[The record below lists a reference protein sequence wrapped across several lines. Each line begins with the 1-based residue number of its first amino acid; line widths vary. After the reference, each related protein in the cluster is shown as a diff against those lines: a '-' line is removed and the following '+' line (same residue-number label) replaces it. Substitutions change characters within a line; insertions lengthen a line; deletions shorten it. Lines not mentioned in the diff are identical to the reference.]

1 VILELL
7 ESVAPE
13 PISLEEALA
22 HLRLGT
28 AEDAVQVQGL
38 IRAAREHIEARTGQE
53 IAQKKYRLSLPHW
66 LPEEHTQL
74 PKPPLQSVQEIR
86 FVPQSYK
93 GPLPPTTYLHLQA
106 SEWRVEPY
114 GPHGENRL
122 WTAPHQILPPL
133 FPDKKAVQI
142 DFTCGYE
149 PERIPGGLRIAM
161 LMLLRDLYDQV
172 TEPNAALESLIL
184 SHRNSG
190 FAA

>member
-1 VILELL
+1 MILELL
-7 ESVAPE
+7 EAPSVE

-38 IRAAREHIEARTGQE
+38 LRAAREQVEARTGQE
-53 IAQKKYRLSLPHW
+53 IAPARYRLYLPHW
-66 LPEEHTQL
+66 FPEEYTQL
-74 PKPPLQSVQEIR
+74 PKPPLLSVQEIR
-86 FVPQSYK
+86 FVPQSHK
-93 GPLPPTTYLHLQA
+93 GPVESGSYVGLSSSY
-106 SEWRVEPY
+106 WRSEPY
-114 GPHGENRL
+114 GPHGENWL
-122 WTAPHQILPPL
+122 WTAPHPSLPPL
-133 FPDKKAVQI
+133 FPDKKAVRI
-142 DFTCGYE
+142 DFTSGYE
-149 PERIPGGLRIAM
+149 PSRVPGGLRIAI

>member
-1 VILELL
+1 MILELL
-7 ESVAPE
+7 EAPTEE

-38 IRAAREHIEARTGQE
+38 IRAAREQVEARTGQTL
-53 IAQKKYRLSLPHW
+53 ALSRYCLSMPHW
-66 LPEEHTQL
+66 FAEEHAEL
-74 PKPPLQSVQEIR
+74 PKPPLVSVESIR
-86 FVPQSYK
+86 YTPQSYT
-93 GPLPPTTYLHLQA
+93 GSSPHAHYAVLNSAY
-106 SEWRVEPY
+106 WRVDPI
-114 GPHGENRL
+114 GPSGEGKL
-122 WTAPHQILPPL
+122 WTAPHPALPPL
-133 FPDKKAVQI
+133 YPHARAVRI
-142 DFTCGYE
+142 EFTAGNR
-149 PERIPGGLRIAM
+149 PERITGGLRIAI